1 MEELNKIMEWF
12 YAKNGKREG
21 PVSGAALK
29 SMIVSG
35 EVASTDLVWREGMAD
50 WRPAAEINDFES
62 GEVVEAAGM
71 VAPPGGSQ
79 IPQGGV
85 PQPGQVSGA
94 PVAHAPISSYLVP
107 AILVTVLCC
116 VPFGIPAIIFAAKVD
131 GLVSGG
137 DIAGAL
143 EASRK
148 AKTWTW
154 ISFGCGLGINLLVGV
169 AMFSAG
175 QL

>member
-1 MEELNKIMEWF
+1 MEWY
-12 YAKNGKREG
+12 YAKNGKQEG
-21 PVSGAALK
+21 PVSGAALR

-35 EVASTDLVWREGMAD
+35 QIASADLVWRAGMTD
-50 WRPAAEINDFES
+50 WRPAAEISDFES
-62 GEVVEAAGM
+62 AGVVESAGI

-85 PQPGQVSGA
+85 PQPGQVPGA
-94 PVAHAPISSYLVP
+94 PVAHAPISNYLVP

-116 VPFGIPAIIFAAKVD
+116 VPFGIPAIICAAKVD
-131 GLVSGG
+131 GLVSRG

-154 ISFGCGLGINLLVGV
+154 IAFGCGLGTVLLYALLMVLGI
-169 AMFSAG
+169 AG
-175 QL
+175 EL

>member
-1 MEELNKIMEWF
+1 M
-12 YAKNGKREG
+12 
-21 PVSGAALK
+21 SGATLK

-35 EVASTDLVWREGMAD
+35 EIASTDLVWREGMAD
-50 WRPAAEINDFES
+50 WSPAATINDFES
-62 GEVVEAAGM
+62 AGVVESAGI

-85 PQPGQVSGA
+85 PQPGQVPGA
-94 PVAHAPISSYLVP
+94 PVAHAPISNYLVP
-107 AILVTVLCC
+107 AILASIFGCW
-116 VPFGIPAIIFAAKVD
+116 PFGIPAIVFAAKVD
-131 GLVSGG
+131 GLVSRG

-154 ISFGCGLGINLLVGV
+154 VSFGCVIPLYILLILCLVIGS
-169 AMFSAG
+169 F
-175 QL
+175 

>member
-1 MEELNKIMEWF
+1 MEWF
-12 YAKNGKREG
+12 YAKNGNQKG
-21 PVSGAALK
+21 PVSGATLK

-35 EVASTDLVWREGMAD
+35 EIASTDLVWREGMAD
-50 WRPAAEINDFES
+50 WSPAATINDFES
-62 GEVVEAAGM
+62 AGDVESAGI

-85 PQPGQVSGA
+85 PQPGQVPGA
-94 PVAHAPISSYLVP
+94 PVAHAPISNYLVP
-107 AILVTVLCC
+107 AILVTIFCC
-116 VPFGIPAIIFAAKVD
+116 WPFGIPAIVFAAKVD
-131 GLVSGG
+131 GLVSRG

-154 ISFGCGLGINLLVGV
+154 VSFGCVIPLYILLILSLVIGS
-169 AMFSAG
+169 F
-175 QL
+175 

>member
-1 MEELNKIMEWF
+1 MEWF

-21 PVSGAALK
+21 PVSGATLK

-50 WRPAAEINDFES
+50 WRPAATINDFES
-62 GEVVEAAGM
+62 AGDVESAGI

-85 PQPGQVSGA
+85 PQPGQVPGA

-107 AILVTVLCC
+107 AILVTIFGCW
-116 VPFGIPAIIFAAKVD
+116 PFGIPAIIFAAKVD
-131 GLVSGG
+131 GLVSRG

-154 ISFGCGLGINLLVGV
+154 VSFGCAMPIYILLILPLVIGS
-169 AMFSAG
+169 F
-175 QL
+175 

>member
-1 MEELNKIMEWF
+1 M
-12 YAKNGKREG
+12 
-21 PVSGAALK
+21 SGQ
-29 SMIVSG
+29 I
-35 EVASTDLVWREGMAD
+35 ASADLVWRAGMTD
-50 WRPAAEINDFES
+50 WRPAAEISDFES
-62 GEVVEAAGM
+62 AGVVESAGI

-85 PQPGQVSGA
+85 PQPGQVPGA
-94 PVAHAPISSYLVP
+94 PVAHAPISNYLVP

-131 GLVSGG
+131 GLASRG

-154 ISFGCGLGINLLVGV
+154 ISFGCGLGAVLLYALAVGV
-169 AMFSAG
+169 GIAWE
-175 QL
+175 L